1 MKRVLDGKK
10 ATVLF
15 LLCWVAYFS
24 SYLGRLNYSSAMS
37 SIMDDGVLTLSQAG
51 LISMIYFFAYGGG
64 QFCNGILGDK
74 LKPEL
79 MIFAGLFLSG
89 IANLLM
95 GMVSVFPVMAVLW
108 GINGYT
114 QSMIWPPVIRI
125 FAEKFTYE
133 RKRKYSVDITSS
145 MAVGTLMSY
154 FLSACALKLFR
165 WHAVFYLAAGILLC
179 ISVVWIVGY
188 RSITQENGETEFYEK
203 EAGKPAR
210 KIAMAGGRQSFGAL
224 LVRSGLIAIVF
235 PVMIHGILK
244 DGITQWVPTYIY
256 NSFDVSA
263 SFSVIITMI
272 LPLINLSGAYL
283 ARFSSKRHPD
293 QEVRTSA
300 LFFGVATAALVG
312 LYLFGSKQIV
322 VTALLFAVITASMM
336 AVNTL
341 YVNMIPLH
349 FEASGRVSTVSGFL
363 NSVAYL
369 GSAISTFTI
378 GVMVEK
384 AGWAAT
390 IASWTVITG
399 AAFAVCIWLKKKKF
413 EDKN

>member
-1 MKRVLDGKK
+1 M
-10 ATVLF
+10 
-15 LLCWVAYFS
+15 
-24 SYLGRLNYSSAMS
+24 
-37 SIMDDGVLTLSQAG
+37 
-51 LISMIYFFAYGGG
+51 
-64 QFCNGILGDK
+64 
-74 LKPEL
+74 KPEL

-154 FLSACALKLFR
+154 FLSACALKLFQ
-165 WHAVFYLAAGILLC
+165 WHAVFYLVAGILLC

>member
-89 IANLLM
+89 SANLLM

-154 FLSACALKLFR
+154 FLSACALKLFQ

>member
-1 MKRVLDGKK
+1 MKKVLDGKK

-51 LISMIYFFAYGGG
+51 MISMIYFFAYGGG
-64 QFCNGILGDK
+64 QFCNGLLGDK

-95 GMVSVFPVMAVLW
+95 GMVSVYPVMAVLW

-154 FLSACALKLFR
+154 FLSACALKLFQ

-188 RSITQENGETEFYEK
+188 RSITQEYGTTEYRENESGKMTEK
-203 EAGKPAR
+203 KTA
-210 KIAMAGGRQSFGAL
+210 AGGQSFRAL
-224 LVRSGLIAIVF
+224 LVGSGLIAIVF

-256 NSFDVSA
+256 NCFDVSA

-283 ARFSSKRHPD
+283 ARFCSRRHPD
-293 QEVRTSA
+293 KEVRTSA

-312 LYLFGSKQIV
+312 LYLFGSKQVI

-369 GSAISTFTI
+369 GSAVSTFTI

-384 AGWAAT
+384 AGWAVT
-390 IASWTVITG
+390 IASWTAITG
-399 AAFAVCIWLKKKKF
+399 AAFVACIWMKKKKF
-413 EDKN
+413 EDKI

>member
-24 SYLGRLNYSSAMS
+24 SYLGRLNYSSAMP
-37 SIMDDGVLTLSQAG
+37 SIMDDGVFTLSQAG
-51 LISMIYFFAYGGG
+51 MISMIYFFAYGGG
-64 QFCNGILGDK
+64 QFCNGLLGDK

-95 GMVSVFPVMAVLW
+95 GMVSLYPVMAVVW

-145 MAVGTLMSY
+145 MAVGTLMAY
-154 FLSACALKLFR
+154 FLSACALKLFQ

-179 ISVVWIVGY
+179 IAVVWIAGY
-188 RSITQENGETEFYEK
+188 RSITRENDEEELRKK
-203 EAGKPAR
+203 EAGKPAGE
-210 KIAMAGGRQSFGAL
+210 IAVSGDRQSFGAL
-224 LVRSGLIAIVF
+224 LVGSGLIAIVF

-283 ARFSSKRHPD
+283 AHFCSKRHPD

-300 LFFGVATAALVG
+300 LFFGAATAALMG
-312 LYLFGSKQIV
+312 LYLFGSRQVIL
-322 VTALLFAVITASMM
+322 TAVLFAIITASMM

-363 NSVAYL
+363 NSIAYL

-384 AGWAAT
+384 AGWSVT

-399 AAFAVCIWLKKKKF
+399 VAFVVCIWLKRKKF
-413 EDKN
+413 EDKI

>member
-154 FLSACALKLFR
+154 FLSARALKLFQ

>member
-1 MKRVLDGKK
+1 MKKVLDGKK

-51 LISMIYFFAYGGG
+51 MISMIYFFAYGGG
-64 QFCNGILGDK
+64 QFCNGLLGDK

-95 GMVSVFPVMAVLW
+95 GMVSVYSVMAVLW

-154 FLSACALKLFR
+154 FLSACALKLFQ

-188 RSITQENGETEFYEK
+188 RSITQEYGTMEYRENESGKMTEK
-203 EAGKPAR
+203 KTV
-210 KIAMAGGRQSFGAL
+210 AGGQSFGAL
-224 LVRSGLIAIVF
+224 LVGSGLIAIVF

-256 NSFDVSA
+256 NCFDVSA

-283 ARFSSKRHPD
+283 ARFCSRRHPD

-312 LYLFGSKQIV
+312 LYLFGSKQVI

-369 GSAISTFTI
+369 GSAVSTFTI

-384 AGWAAT
+384 AGWAVT
-390 IASWTVITG
+390 IASWTAITG
-399 AAFAVCIWLKKKKF
+399 AAFVACIWMKKKKF
-413 EDKN
+413 EDKI

>member
-1 MKRVLDGKK
+1 MKKVLDGKK

-51 LISMIYFFAYGGG
+51 MISMIYFFAYGGG
-64 QFCNGILGDK
+64 QFCNGLLGDK

-95 GMVSVFPVMAVLW
+95 GMVSVYSVMAVLW

-154 FLSACALKLFR
+154 FLSACALKLFQ

-188 RSITQENGETEFYEK
+188 RSITQEYGTTEYRENESGKMTEK
-203 EAGKPAR
+203 KTA
-210 KIAMAGGRQSFGAL
+210 AGGQSFGAL
-224 LVRSGLIAIVF
+224 LVGSGLIAIVF

-256 NSFDVSA
+256 NCFDVSA

-283 ARFSSKRHPD
+283 ARFCSRRHPD

-312 LYLFGSKQIV
+312 LYLFGSKQVI

-369 GSAISTFTI
+369 GSAVSTFTI

-384 AGWAAT
+384 AGWAVT
-390 IASWTVITG
+390 IASWTAITG
-399 AAFAVCIWLKKKKF
+399 AAFVACIWMKKKKF
-413 EDKN
+413 EDKI

>member
-74 LKPEL
+74 LEPEM

-154 FLSACALKLFR
+154 FLSACALKLFQ
-165 WHAVFYLAAGILLC
+165 WHAVFYLVAGILLC

-244 DGITQWVPTYIY
+244 DGITQWVPTCIY

>member
-114 QSMIWPPVIRI
+114 QSIIWPPVIRI

-154 FLSACALKLFR
+154 FLSACALKLFQ
-165 WHAVFYLAAGILLC
+165 WHAVFYLVAGILLC

>member
-51 LISMIYFFAYGGG
+51 LISMVYFFAYGGG

-154 FLSACALKLFR
+154 FLSACALKLFQ
-165 WHAVFYLAAGILLC
+165 WHAVFYLVAGILLC

>member
-1 MKRVLDGKK
+1 MKKVLDGKK

-51 LISMIYFFAYGGG
+51 MISMIYFFAYGGG
-64 QFCNGILGDK
+64 QFCNGLLGDK

-95 GMVSVFPVMAVLW
+95 GMVSVYPVMAVLW

-154 FLSACALKLFR
+154 FLSACALKLFQ

-188 RSITQENGETEFYEK
+188 RSITQEYGTTEYRENESGKMTEK
-203 EAGKPAR
+203 KTA
-210 KIAMAGGRQSFGAL
+210 AGGQSFRAL
-224 LVRSGLIAIVF
+224 LVGSGLIAIVF

-256 NSFDVSA
+256 NCFDVSA

-283 ARFSSKRHPD
+283 ARFCSRRHPD

-312 LYLFGSKQIV
+312 LYLFGSKQVI

-369 GSAISTFTI
+369 GSAVSTFTI

-384 AGWAAT
+384 AGWAVT
-390 IASWTVITG
+390 IASWTAITG
-399 AAFAVCIWLKKKKF
+399 AAFVACIWMKKKKF
-413 EDKN
+413 EDKI

>member
-1 MKRVLDGKK
+1 MKKVLDGKK

-51 LISMIYFFAYGGG
+51 MISMIYFFAYGGG
-64 QFCNGILGDK
+64 QFCNGLLGDK

-95 GMVSVFPVMAVLW
+95 GMVSVYPVMAVLW

-154 FLSACALKLFR
+154 FLSACALKLFQ

-188 RSITQENGETEFYEK
+188 RSITQEYGTMEYRENESGKMTEK
-203 EAGKPAR
+203 KTV
-210 KIAMAGGRQSFGAL
+210 AGGQSFGAL
-224 LVRSGLIAIVF
+224 LVGSGLIAIVF

-256 NSFDVSA
+256 NCFDVSA

-283 ARFSSKRHPD
+283 ARFCSRRHPD

-312 LYLFGSKQIV
+312 LYLFGSKQVI

-369 GSAISTFTI
+369 GSAVSTFTI

-384 AGWAAT
+384 AGWAVT
-390 IASWTVITG
+390 IASWTAITG
-399 AAFAVCIWLKKKKF
+399 AAFVACIWMKKKKF
-413 EDKN
+413 EDKI

>member
-154 FLSACALKLFR
+154 FLSACALKLFQ
-165 WHAVFYLAAGILLC
+165 WYAVFYLAAGILLC

-369 GSAISTFTI
+369 GSVISTFTI